1 VTSPAGSSD
10 AVAVEFELSR
20 AEYLQATRLAMSR
33 QPTALLLP
41 VIGLGCLVAGVLGDA
56 PAYFV
61 GAVVLLAGSIWL
73 WLGAARQRW
82 RKDPAQAGPFTYRL
96 DGSGIAITSP
106 AGKAALPW
114 TRVRKVTTGKRFIV
128 IRVGG
133 SGVVLPRR
141 AIAPADR
148 QRLGTLLQKHSSAA
162 AAPS

>member
-10 AVAVEFELSR
+10 AVIVEFELTR

-41 VIGLGCLVAGVLGDA
+41 LIGLGCLLAGVLGGS

-61 GAVVLLAGSIWL
+61 GAVALLAGSCWL

-82 RKDPAQAGPFTYRL
+82 RKDPAQAGPFSYRL
-96 DGSGIAITSP
+96 DGNGIAITSP
-106 AGKAALPW
+106 AGKVALPW
-114 TRVRKVTTGKRFIV
+114 IRVRKVMAGTRFIV

-141 AIAPADR
+141 AIANTD
-148 QRLGTLLQKHSSAA
+148 QERLEALLQKHSSAA
-162 AAPS
+162 AAS